1 MATGTRTTYT
11 DANIRPESLN
21 DLLRLIDWREA
32 ALLQLFGVDNQTGKF
47 KFSNWP
53 NRAYEWIEDT
63 LSPQVTTM
71 DDSGGISSG
80 DLSVIVAAGTGVYFK
95 EGDIVKIDDELVY
108 VSSVSTDTLTIVRA
122 FGGTTAASHSTG
134 ATMTK
139 ATIARLEGADYDTG
153 HTTVVSRNINYTQI
167 LSEAVKVSG
176 SDMVHE
182 HYGIDDMMAY
192 HIAKLI
198 GGGSGIGTKG
208 KAGSLAILLQKTFYY
223 GYKAVGTASASR
235 AMGGF
240 EQFVTTN
247 VTDLNG
253 AALELSDIY
262 DLMELAFLAGG
273 MPDTII
279 VNTHQR
285 RKISSFFEGS
295 IRTERT
301 EDTGGSVIKTIDT
314 DFGSLEVVFDRFC
327 PTDRLYLVEKDKV
340 GWVSFRPFDV
350 YDRASTGD
358 YEVKEVLGEFGFVV
372 CNQTAHGLIKE
383 ASTSL

>member
-1 MATGTRTTYT
+1 MATGIRTTYT

-21 DLLRLIDWREA
+21 PLISLIDWREA
-32 ALLQLFGVDNQTGKF
+32 ALLQLLGVNNESRYKF
-47 KFSNWP
+47 TNWP

-63 LSPQVTTM
+63 LSPQTTTM
-71 DDSGGISSG
+71 NDSGGIDAS
-80 DLSVIVAAGTGVYFK
+80 ITTMTVATGTGAYFK
-95 EGDIVKIDDELVY
+95 EGDIIKVESELMY
-108 VSSVSTDTLTIVRA
+108 VDSISTDTLTVVRG
-122 FGGTTAASHSTG
+122 FGGTTAATHADSLTV
-134 ATMTK
+134 TK

-182 HYGIDDMMAY
+182 HYGIDDVMAY

-198 GGGSGIGTKG
+198 GGGNGIGSKG

-223 GYKAVGTASASR
+223 GQKAVGTASTSR
-235 AMGGF
+235 ALGGF
-240 EQFVTTN
+240 ESFVTTN
-247 VTDLNG
+247 KTNLSS
-253 AALELSDIY
+253 AALELRHIY
-262 DLMELAFLAGG
+262 DLMELCFLAGG

-279 VNTHQR
+279 VNTHLR
-285 RKISSFFEGS
+285 RKISDFFVGS

-301 EDTGGSVIKTIDT
+301 EDTGGSIIKTIST
-314 DFGSLEVVFDRFC
+314 DFGDLEVVFDRFC

-340 GWVSFRPFDV
+340 GWVSYRPFNV

-372 CNQTAHGLIKE
+372 QNQTAHGYLYN